1 MKGDLESII
10 SKSKNRMSAQKSA
23 EISSFLKKQRNLQI
37 VLFFC
42 NFADINFYRKILINK

>member
-1 MKGDLESII
+1 
-10 SKSKNRMSAQKSA
+10 MSPQKSA

-42 NFADINFYRKILINK
+42 NFADINFLDKIYNSTNEKADN